1 VEILERSELESEIL
15 PPTAQPCYHEGNTWS
30 GIQGHEATTAAVIGH
45 CCPHKFM
52 QDNKIQVKDFVNSK
66 KCK

>member
-15 PPTAQPCYHEGNTWS
+15 PPTAQPCDHAGNTWS

-52 QDNKIQVKDFVNSK
+52 QDNKI
-66 KCK
+66 